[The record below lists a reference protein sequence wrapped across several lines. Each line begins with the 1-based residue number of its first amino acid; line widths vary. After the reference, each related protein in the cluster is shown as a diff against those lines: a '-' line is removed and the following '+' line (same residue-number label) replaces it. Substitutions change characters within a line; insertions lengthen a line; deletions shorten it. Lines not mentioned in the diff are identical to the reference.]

1 MKKIITSCIVVCLV
15 GHLYG
20 APQATN
26 VKKQIERLGKK
37 DLSIKQNQENL
48 QLAQKVLRHVEPLL
62 GKQHP
67 WTNRNRYRSQ
77 EQNDFSKEKIQAL
90 SNILTEVLK
99 AKQNDLVL
107 AVFADAVKDDCVRQ
121 AAYKAI
127 NRKGRYKVNELPLL
141 TSFYLYILSTPP
153 FEDRYSVTS
162 GRSYNPGDKLRWRL
176 AITIKIITKLK
187 DPGMLANNS
196 QERVF
201 MWKNPFYWLQQTLK
215 KLAKNGSSPE
225 VKENAKKSLVLM
237 KQWQYDLI
245 LSRFSKIMK
254 NASIQKAVHR
264 AIIEEGNLEQSDLKH
279 LVSFYLFTFENSTPG
294 IQFPS
299 ENDMQFEWSVRWKI
313 AMGIKQIIKTDRSKS
328 SMEAEE
334 LQKIRKNPYHWLQQ
348 TLEKTVKKQTLQ
360 SPVQESLQLVK
371 KYKGFIPDKKT
382 SP

>member
-1 MKKIITSCIVVCLV
+1 M
-15 GHLYG
+15 
-20 APQATN
+20 Q
-26 VKKQIERLGKK
+26 
-37 DLSIKQNQENL
+37 
-48 QLAQKVLRHVEPLL
+48 
-62 GKQHP
+62 
-67 WTNRNRYRSQ
+67 
-77 EQNDFSKEKIQAL
+77 
-90 SNILTEVLK
+90 
-99 AKQNDLVL
+99 
-107 AVFADAVKDDCVRQ
+107 
-121 AAYKAI
+121 
-127 NRKGRYKVNELPLL
+127 
-141 TSFYLYILSTPP
+141 
-153 FEDRYSVTS
+153 
-162 GRSYNPGDKLRWRL
+162 
-176 AITIKIITKLK
+176 
-187 DPGMLANNS
+187 
-196 QERVF
+196 
-201 MWKNPFYWLQQTLK
+201 
-215 KLAKNGSSPE
+215 
-225 VKENAKKSLVLM
+225 KKSLALM

-313 AMGIKQIIKTDRSKS
+313 AMGIKQIINTDRSKS

-360 SPVQESLQLVK
+360 SPVQESLRLVK